1 MKKFKYV
8 HVPTVEWN
16 LTSRRVL
23 TAEWIDGYK
32 ISDVEQIEKDGFSFE
47 EVDKRLFNA
56 FSEQIFNT
64 GFVHADPHPG
74 NGIK

>member
-1 MKKFKYV
+1 M
-8 HVPTVEWN
+8 PTVEWD

-32 ISDVEQIEKDGFSFE
+32 VSDVEQIKKDGFNLA

-74 NGIK
+74 NGKRFLCNYK